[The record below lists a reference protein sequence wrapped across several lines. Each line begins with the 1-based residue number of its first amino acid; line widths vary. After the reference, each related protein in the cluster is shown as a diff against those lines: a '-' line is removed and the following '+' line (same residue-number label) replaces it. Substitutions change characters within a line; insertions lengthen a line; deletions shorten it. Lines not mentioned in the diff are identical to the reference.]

1 MMSMPVNTTE
11 IAERIAETHGLPK
24 SQAKAV
30 VESVLGEITDA
41 VRKGEEVVFS
51 GFGKFKV
58 RDMPEREGRNP
69 ATGEVIRIAAM
80 KKLVF
85 LPSKALKDAAN
96 G

>member
-1 MMSMPVNTTE
+1 MTSMPVSTTE
-11 IAERIAETHGLPK
+11 VAERIAEAHGLSK
-24 SQAKAV
+24 SQAKAI

-41 VRKGEEVVFS
+41 VRKGEEVTLS

-58 RDMPEREGRNP
+58 REMAEREGRNP
-69 ATGEVIRIAAM
+69 ATGAIIKIAAF

-85 LPSKALKDAAN
+85 LPAKALKDAAN

>member
-11 IAERIAETHGLPK
+11 LADRIAEAHGLSK
-24 SQAKAV
+24 SQAKAIV
-30 VESVLGEITDA
+30 DSVLGEITDA
-41 VRKGEEVVFS
+41 VSKGEEVVLS

-69 ATGEVIRIAAM
+69 ATGAIIKIAAM